1 MHSRVPKVLHPVEGR
16 PMIDL
21 VLDACLGAGALEA
34 LVVVSPQTP
43 EVARHVE
50 GRARPIVQEQPR
62 GTGDALAAIP
72 SDLIR
77 DKDLL
82 IVHGDQ
88 PLLRAETLA
97 ALVAAHHEHG
107 AIATIASTRA
117 PGRPD
122 GRILRD
128 EAGHF
133 LRIVEHRDATPAE
146 RAIDEINVGAYCV
159 RGASVA
165 PALAQLRPDN
175 AQGEL
180 YLTDLFPLLAGAHVF
195 EVDDADEATGINDRV
210 QLARAAAILRR
221 RRLEALMRSG
231 VTVVDPA
238 TTVVE
243 QDVEI
248 GEDTVLEPGTL
259 IRGRTTVGRGCHLG
273 PFTEITDATIGEGV
287 TVTHSWISGARI
299 GDGSDCGP
307 FAKLRP
313 GTDIE
318 PGVHVGSFAELVR
331 TRVGTG
337 SAVPH
342 VSYLGDTTVGERVN
356 VAAGT
361 ITANYDGTNKNPTR
375 IGDDVFL
382 GVDTM
387 LVAPVEVGPRART
400 GAGSVVT
407 RDVPEG
413 TTVVGMPARR
423 IRRAHPGSPPDGG
436 GGASG
441 GGSSADGSGATP
453 EERS

>member
-1 MHSRVPKVLHPVEGR
+1 MHSKVPKVLHPLEGR

-21 VLDACLGAGALEA
+21 VLDACLGAGAREA
-34 LVVVSPQTP
+34 LVVVSPQSP
-43 EVARHVE
+43 EVGRHVE
-50 GRARPIVQEQPR
+50 ERARIIVQDAAR
-62 GTGDALAAIP
+62 GTGDAVGTVS

-88 PLLRAETLA
+88 PLLRPRTLA
-97 ALVAAHHEHG
+97 ALVAAHHESN
-107 AIATIASTRA
+107 AVATIASTHA

-128 EAGHF
+128 PSGRF

-146 RAIDEINVGAYCV
+146 REIAEVNVGAYCV
-159 RGASVA
+159 RGASVG
-165 PALAQLRPDN
+165 PALARLRPDN

-180 YLTDLFPLLAGAHVF
+180 YLTDLFPLLAHVHVF
-195 EVDDADEATGINDRV
+195 PIADPEEATGINDRV
-210 QLARAAAILRR
+210 ELARAAAILRR
-221 RRLEALMRSG
+221 RRLEDLMRHG

-238 TTVVE
+238 TTLVE
-243 QDVEI
+243 QEVEI

-273 PFTEITDATIGEGV
+273 PFTEIIDATIGEGV
-287 TVTHSWISGARI
+287 TVTHSWVSGARI

-313 GTDIE
+313 GTDIG

-331 TRVGTG
+331 TRVGSG

-361 ITANYDGTNKNPTR
+361 ITANYDGISKNPTR

-387 LVAPVEVGPRART
+387 LVAPVEVGRRART

-423 IRRAHPGSPPDGG
+423 VRRTNPGATPGG
-436 GGASG
+436 GQA
-441 GGSSADGSGATP
+441 ADKSGATP
-453 EERS
+453 EER

>member
-1 MHSRVPKVLHPVEGR
+1 MRSRVPKVLHPLNGR

-21 VLDACLGAGALEA
+21 TLDACLGAGAREA
-34 LVVVSPQTP
+34 LVVVSPESPQ
-43 EVARHVE
+43 VAEHVA
-50 GRARPIVQEQPR
+50 GRARTVLQPAPR
-62 GTGDALAAIP
+62 GTGDALAAVP
-72 SDLIR
+72 PELIR

-82 IVHGDQ
+82 IVYGDQ
-88 PLLRAETLA
+88 PLFRAETLA
-97 ALVAAHHEHG
+97 ALVAAHHQSS
-107 AIATIASTRA
+107 AVATIASTRA
-117 PGRPD
+117 QGRPD
-122 GRILRD
+122 GRIVRD
-128 EAGHF
+128 ESGRF
-133 LRIVEHRDATPAE
+133 LRIVEHRDASPVE

-159 RGASVA
+159 RGASVG
-165 PALAQLRPDN
+165 PALDRLRPDN

-180 YLTDLFPLLAGAHVF
+180 YLTDLFPLLAGVHVF
-195 EVDDADEATGINDRV
+195 AIADPDEAIGINDRV
-210 QLARAAAILRR
+210 QLARAEAILRR
-221 RRLEALMRSG
+221 RRLEELMRQG

-238 TTVVE
+238 TTLVE
-243 QDVEI
+243 QEVEI

-273 PFTEITDATIGEGV
+273 PFTEIIDARIGQEV
-287 TVTHSWISGARI
+287 TVTHSWVSGARI
-299 GDGSDCGP
+299 GDRSDCGP

-313 GTDIE
+313 GTDIG

-361 ITANYDGTNKNPTR
+361 ITANYDGTNKNPTL

-387 LVAPVEVGPRART
+387 LVAPVEVGRGART

-413 TTVVGMPARR
+413 STVVGMPARR
-423 IRRAHPGSPPDGG
+423 IRRSHGT
-436 GGASG
+436 
-441 GGSSADGSGATP
+441 DGSGAAP
-453 EERS
+453 EEQP

>member
-1 MHSRVPKVLHPVEGR
+1 
-16 PMIDL
+16 
-21 VLDACLGAGALEA
+21 
-34 LVVVSPQTP
+34 
-43 EVARHVE
+43 ARTV
-50 GRARPIVQEQPR
+50 VQEQPR
-62 GTGDALAAIP
+62 GTGDALAAVP

-88 PLLRAETLA
+88 PLLRPQTLA
-97 ALVAAHHEHG
+97 ALVAAHHESK
-107 AIATIASTRA
+107 AVATIASTHA

-128 EAGHF
+128 ESGRF

-146 RAIDEINVGAYCV
+146 RAIEEINVGAYCV
-159 RGASVA
+159 RGASVG
-165 PALAQLRPDN
+165 PALARLRPDN

-180 YLTDLFPLLAGAHVF
+180 YLTDLFPLLAGVQVF
-195 EVDDADEATGINDRV
+195 PIGDPEEATGINDRV
-210 QLARAAAILRR
+210 ELARAAAVLRR
-221 RRLEALMRSG
+221 RRLEDLMRRG

-238 TTVVE
+238 STLVE

-273 PFTEITDATIGEGV
+273 PFTEIIDARLGDGV
-287 TVTHSWISGARI
+287 TVTHSWVNGARI

-313 GTDIE
+313 GTDIG

-361 ITANYDGTNKNPTR
+361 ITANYDGTKKNPTR

-387 LVAPVEVGPRART
+387 LVAPVEVGRSART

-413 TTVVGMPARR
+413 ATVVGMPARR
-423 IRRAHPGSPPDGG
+423 IRRAQIADRSGGTPEEGHDRQGPDGG
-436 GGASG
+436 GIR
-441 GGSSADGSGATP
+441 
-453 EERS
+453 E